1 MTQIAQMRRSNDPR
15 FICGQLRNLRIIPSS
30 VPPDPSRA
38 RQSAPPTDRLARRWA
53 TASIERVSSISRR
66 LNPLDGGSVAALK

>member
-1 MTQIAQMRRSNDPR
+1 MTKIAHMRRSNDPR
-15 FICGQLRNLRIIPSS
+15 IIWVHLWITPSS

-53 TASIERVSSISRR
+53 TASIERASSISRR